1 MSEAAK
7 KQTVFFDC
15 ETGGLELT
23 HPILQ
28 IAAVAVDAEWKELG
42 TFERKII
49 VDTEKCTAKALEI
62 NSYDK
67 ELWEKE
73 AMPERA
79 VVSQFKSFLDKYC
92 SVDLIS
98 ARTGNSYS
106 VARVGG
112 HNVRFDID
120 HVKFVF
126 KRYGE
131 FFPIQLNNPLDTLQ
145 GAVWYFEKTGKEPP
159 ENYQLATIAKYFGIE
174 VTGAHDALVDTRL
187 TVKLARIF
195 LEETS

>member
-1 MSEAAK
+1 MSKEI
-7 KQTVFFDC
+7 VFFDI
-15 ETGGLELT
+15 ETGGLELS

-28 IAAVAVDAEWKELG
+28 IAAVAVDAEWKEIG
-42 TFERKII
+42 TFEGKII
-49 VDTEKCTAKALEI
+49 INKDKCSPKALEI
-62 NSYDK
+62 NSYD
-67 ELWEKE
+67 EVLWAKE
-73 AMPERA
+73 ANPERD
-79 VVSQFKSFLDKYC
+79 VIRDFKSFLDKYR

-98 ARTGNSYS
+98 KRTGRSYS

-120 HVKFVF
+120 RVQLAF
-126 KRYGE
+126 KRHGE

-145 GAVWYFEKTGKEPP
+145 GAVWHFERNSIHPP
-159 ENYQLATIAKYFGIE
+159 ENYQLATIAKFFDIE
-174 VTGAHDALVDTRL
+174 TTGAHDALVDVRL